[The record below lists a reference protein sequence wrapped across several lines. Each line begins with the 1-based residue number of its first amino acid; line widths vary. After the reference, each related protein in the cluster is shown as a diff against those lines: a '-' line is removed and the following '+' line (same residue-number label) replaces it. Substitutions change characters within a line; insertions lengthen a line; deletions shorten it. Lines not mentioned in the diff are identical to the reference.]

1 MNPRRYEMALLRDAR
16 SYLTLEGLASSAG
29 IHPALVERLIE
40 FGLVEPVEWAGAGP
54 LFDVSVVPRLRV
66 IERLRCDLGI
76 NLAGIGV
83 ILEMIERLRAVQCE
97 NDRLRSRL

>member
-1 MNPRRYEMALLRDAR
+1 MNPRRYEMVLLRDAR

-40 FGLVEPVEWAGAGP
+40 FGLVEPVEWAGSRP
-54 LFDVSVVPRLRV
+54 LFDVSVIPRLRV

-76 NLAGIGV
+76 NLAGIAV

-97 NDRLRSRL
+97 NDLLRSRL